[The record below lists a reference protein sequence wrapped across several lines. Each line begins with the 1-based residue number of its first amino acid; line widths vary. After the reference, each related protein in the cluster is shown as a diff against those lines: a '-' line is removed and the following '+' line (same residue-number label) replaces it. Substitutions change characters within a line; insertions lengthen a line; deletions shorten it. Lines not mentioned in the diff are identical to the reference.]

1 MVAVTLV
8 PSVVIVMRHLIRTVL
23 LSFVVVSLSG
33 FAMASETPPPPP
45 KKKGDEKEAPV
56 PGLTG
61 AKLLRCDPGFYP
73 SGNACKPARPGTY
86 VPGGATF
93 PILCPPGM
101 TSEAKS
107 RSPGECFAIKQ
118 N

>member
-1 MVAVTLV
+1 
-8 PSVVIVMRHLIRTVL
+8 MRPVIRTVL
-23 LSFVVVSLSG
+23 CSIVLMLYAG
-33 FAMASETPPPPP
+33 TTMASAPPPPP
-45 KKKGDEKEAPV
+45 AKKKDEKEGPV

-61 AKLLRCDPGFYP
+61 AKLLRCEPGFYP

-93 PILCPPGM
+93 PVLCPKGT

-107 RSPGECFAIKQ
+107 RSVGECVPVK
-118 N
+118 

>member
-1 MVAVTLV
+1 MQYRADALCGHKHGQ
-8 PSVVIVMRHLIRTVL
+8 R
-23 LSFVVVSLSG
+23 
-33 FAMASETPPPPP
+33 AASSP
-45 KKKGDEKEAPV
+45 KKKDEKEGPV

-61 AKLLRCDPGFYP
+61 AKLLRCEPGFYP

-93 PILCPPGM
+93 PVLCPKGT

-107 RSPGECFAIKQ
+107 RSVGECVSVK
-118 N
+118 